1 MEFTFMN
8 FSEKNPLKDWV
19 NKNQELIGKI
29 VSITLEDGIY
39 TIWYWGNI

>member
-8 FSEKNPLKDWV
+8 FSGKYPLKDWV